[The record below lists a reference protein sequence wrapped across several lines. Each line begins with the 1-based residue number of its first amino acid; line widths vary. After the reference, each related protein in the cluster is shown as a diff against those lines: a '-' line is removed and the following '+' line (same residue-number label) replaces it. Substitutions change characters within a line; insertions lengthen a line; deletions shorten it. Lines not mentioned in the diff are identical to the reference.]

1 MQNAGMHHNYS
12 ETLVLRKDTFFG
24 LNGGVCKLNYSMPW
38 QCCKCLQC
46 ATRYIMIMYHTIII
60 CLAVNV

>member
-24 LNGGVCKLNYSMPW
+24 LNGGFVNLII
-38 QCCKCLQC
+38 QCLGN
-46 ATRYIMIMYHTIII
+46 AANI
-60 CLAVNV
+60 CSVPQDTL